1 MLARAK
7 VRATATAVLLL
18 VLTGCAKMDAAL
30 SKQWVTV
37 SFSANTTV
45 AQELQVRAACSHVPN
60 VRPMALPSHRTLIN
74 SMSAV
79 AYNTTNASDGN
90 VAELQECLSK
100 FKFVQGI
107 TQQSAGDEGN

>member
-1 MLARAK
+1 MQARAK
-7 VRATATAVLLL
+7 VRVAATAVLLL

-30 SKQWVTV
+30 DKQWVTV

-45 AQELQVRAACSHVPN
+45 AQELHVRAACSHVPN

-90 VAELQECLSK
+90 VAQLQECLSK

-107 TQQSAGDEGN
+107 TQQTAGDEGD